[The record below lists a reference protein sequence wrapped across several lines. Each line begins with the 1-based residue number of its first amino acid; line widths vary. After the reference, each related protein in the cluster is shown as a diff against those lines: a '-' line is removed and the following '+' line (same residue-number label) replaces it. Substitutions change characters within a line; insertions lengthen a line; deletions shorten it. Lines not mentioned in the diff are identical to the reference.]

1 MTTERW
7 QSDDARRVK
16 RLEQPLRAPDT
27 RVEKRVF
34 TALANEGSLSL
45 DAVIDRVADE
55 LYRDELRHGGWA
67 AEIGVI
73 GSGAFRADV
82 ERVVERGAG
91 VLWLIEPRPGVTP

>member
-1 MTTERW
+1 MTTGRL
-7 QSDDARRVK
+7 QSRDARRVK
-16 RLEQPLRAPDT
+16 RLEQPLRTPDT
-27 RVEKRVF
+27 RAEKRVL

-73 GSGAFRADV
+73 GSGASRADV
-82 ERVVERGAG
+82 ERVVRQGAG
-91 VLWLIEPRPGVTP
+91 VLWLIESRAGENG